1 VLDLIKCM
9 WKIEWEGKL
18 CFGQEIMKKPY
29 MMNTFRIARDS
40 VTPGHRDDRLK
51 FFWKRKGTNIW
62 HLVLRGK
69 DLVKESSPS
78 IMVTRNPN
86 RSIEIL
92 WYKTGYAKRKI
103 LSPLKRPTWGRL
115 RCWFYFIL
123 LRICSPL
130 LFFCSSYH
138 VSDSSVSEQY
148 LQIFPTLALVNI
160 AQIQKNMIFLTL
172 APMNKYTK
180 FVLKEKRNYFY
191 FFMFFLLFV

>member
-1 VLDLIKCM
+1 
-9 WKIEWEGKL
+9 
-18 CFGQEIMKKPY
+18 
-29 MMNTFRIARDS
+29 
-40 VTPGHRDDRLK
+40 
-51 FFWKRKGTNIW
+51 
-62 HLVLRGK
+62 
-69 DLVKESSPS
+69 
-78 IMVTRNPN
+78 MVTRNPN

-191 FFMFFLLFV
+191 FLCFFCYLCSSVSNFLEEKKERKKKNHCCMHVWVIHACMQQFAKQGKKRNLPGRCKRRTMAIKAW